1 MDRKLVIKVGAAL
14 AVIAL
19 FGGLLFV
26 PTGDEATAPGP
37 DGPALTVMPFQAPSG
52 SEVRVTLTG
61 AEANTTYDL
70 LFVNRGPDGAGQNE
84 PDLIEAV
91 TTDGNGNVGIPIRL
105 EGSPTDIIEARALD
119 VDNVV
124 IARAGFLV
132 TAGP

>member
-1 MDRKLVIKVGAAL
+1 MDRKLVIKIGAAL

-26 PTGDEATAPGP
+26 PTGDEAAAPGVE
-37 DGPALTVMPFQAPSG
+37 GPTLTMTPFQAPSG

-61 AEANTTYDL
+61 ADAETTYDL
-70 LFVNRGPDGAGQNE
+70 LFVNRGSDGAAQNE
-84 PDLIEAV
+84 PDLIEVV
-91 TTDGNGNVGIPIRL
+91 TTDGNGNVGIPVRL

-119 VDNVV
+119 ADNVV